1 LDNRHISNSILKY
14 GHNNFSLIILEILGL
29 SKNIKLNYQT
39 LIDKEQYYIDLYK
52 PKLNINV
59 KADSMLGFKHSKK
72 TKLFL
77 AELRKG
83 SNLSIQTRKR
93 LSELFSGELNP
104 F

>member
-1 LDNRHISNSILKY
+1 
-14 GHNNFSLIILEILGL
+14 
-29 SKNIKLNYQT
+29 
-39 LIDKEQYYIDLYK
+39 
-52 PKLNINV
+52 
-59 KADSMLGFKHSKK
+59 MLGFKHSKK